1 MGFEKQINCILQLL
15 PKQRRTGL
23 FSATQSTNVQQLI
36 RVGMRNPIR
45 IELKISH
52 KSMKTQSTPKSL
64 KNQYIKIKEG
74 EKGTIV
80 TWLSSHP
87 TMLNGRGSLTIIKD
101 GKRVTIKGKV
111 LGTESIVIPGPA
123 EVKLTC
129 EHYGNAYTTEVLTV
143 ETKPIEKHR

>member
-1 MGFEKQINCILQLL
+1 MLII
-15 PKQRRTGL
+15 GL
-23 FSATQSTNVQQLI
+23 VCPALNAFA
-36 RVGMRNPIR
+36 
-45 IELKISH
+45 ELE
-52 KSMKTQSTPKSL
+52 MVMVAG
-64 KNQYIKIKEG
+64 NEAAVIKIKEG